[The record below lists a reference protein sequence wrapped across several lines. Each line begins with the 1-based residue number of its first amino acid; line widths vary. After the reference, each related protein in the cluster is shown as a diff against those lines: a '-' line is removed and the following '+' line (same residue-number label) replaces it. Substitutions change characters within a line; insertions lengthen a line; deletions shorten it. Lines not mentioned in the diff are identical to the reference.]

1 MKKRDRIKK
10 ETGWALAV
18 SLPILALT
26 FISLILSLGGKPQPT
41 GSSAASKPTN
51 RYASAVPGKKLSEP
65 LASEVFDLAA
75 TRAAAAEESES
86 PDEASSQ
93 AIRAVVVGG
102 TSSARRSS
110 KTVASSSRPRSRR
123 N

>member
-26 FISLILSLGGKPQPT
+26 FISLILSLGGKPQPP
-41 GSSAASKPTN
+41 GSSAASKTPN
-51 RYASAVPGKKLSEP
+51 RYFSAAPALSIR
-65 LASEVFDLAA
+65 AA

-86 PDEASSQ
+86 PDEATLTTDQEDYQPYTYVYITGTGFEPGETVNMIVVESAPIQQ
-93 AIRAVVVGG
+93 AFE
-102 TSSARRSS
+102 
-110 KTVASSSRPRSRR
+110 P
-123 N
+123 